1 MSESHGTRRRIKI
14 AMKFVRRNYIEEAK
28 ELNITAFMNLMVIL
42 VPFLLI
48 TAVFSR
54 LTVLELNL
62 PALDAAAKQQE
73 QIKLQ
78 LQLVVSKEEF
88 VIQDVN
94 LGVIQSL
101 QRQDVES
108 SNWKKFTDILLEI
121 KRRFPDEDSISLLF
135 EKDVNYKTLIQ
146 VMDYV
151 KSVDVVQINE
161 VQTVE
166 LFPNISIGD
175 ANIVNTEASGNGQ
188 QEVQGVDSIDQN
200 QLKES
205 NQEKDS

>member
-1 MSESHGTRRRIKI
+1 
-14 AMKFVRRNYIEEAK
+14 MKFVRRNYIEEAK

-73 QIKLQ
+73 KVKLQ
-78 LQLVVSKEEF
+78 LQLVVREQEF

-94 LGVIQSL
+94 LGVIQRL
-101 QRQDVES
+101 EREEVET
-108 SNWKKFTDILLEI
+108 SNWKKFSDVLVEI
-121 KRRFPDEDSISLLF
+121 KRRFPDENSITLLF
-135 EKDVNYKTLIQ
+135 EKGISYKTLIQ
-146 VMDYV
+146 TMDHV
-151 KSVDVVQINE
+151 RSADLVQIAE

-175 ANIVNTEASGNGQ
+175 ADELNAEPI
-188 QEVQGVDSIDQN
+188 GVEETVAEPISTDSN
-200 QLKES
+200 EGP
-205 NQEKDS
+205 N